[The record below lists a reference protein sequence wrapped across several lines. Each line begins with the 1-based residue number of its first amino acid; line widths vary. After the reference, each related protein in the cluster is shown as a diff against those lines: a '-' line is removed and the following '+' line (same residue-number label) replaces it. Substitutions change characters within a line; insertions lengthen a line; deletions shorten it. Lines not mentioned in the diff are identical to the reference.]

1 MGAGRKVLKRF
12 WEGCG
17 GVGGDFSVGG
27 GGELRFFLVE
37 GRKGGPKED
46 V

>member
-12 WEGCG
+12 WGVCG

-27 GGELRFFLVE
+27 SCVFFL
-37 GRKGGPKED
+37 KGGRRGGGGL
-46 V
+46 